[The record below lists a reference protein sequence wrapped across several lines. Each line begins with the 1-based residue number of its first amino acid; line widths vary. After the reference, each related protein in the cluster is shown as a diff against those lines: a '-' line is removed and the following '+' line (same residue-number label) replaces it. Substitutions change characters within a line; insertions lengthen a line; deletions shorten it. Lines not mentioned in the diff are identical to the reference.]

1 MLKRDIQLRFSTN
14 CMAEVPSLKR
24 VYSGNV
30 TRKLI
35 AEPSKATQRT
45 ARACSSRPSAN
56 KTTPK
61 KIGVQMARLNN
72 PIFLVS
78 LLEPDEIGHQH
89 EHTDDHGQRIVV
101 EVARLHPA
109 HHTRGAAHQ
118 LPGAVHHEP
127 VDQPQI

>member
-1 MLKRDIQLRFSTN
+1 
-14 CMAEVPSLKR
+14 
-24 VYSGNV
+24 
-30 TRKLI
+30 
-35 AEPSKATQRT
+35 
-45 ARACSSRPSAN
+45 RACSSRPSAN

-89 EHTDDHGQRIVV
+89 EHTDDHGQRVVV

-127 VDQPQI
+127 AGSPPVRPDSPYTCSTPRPRPRRSARTAPM